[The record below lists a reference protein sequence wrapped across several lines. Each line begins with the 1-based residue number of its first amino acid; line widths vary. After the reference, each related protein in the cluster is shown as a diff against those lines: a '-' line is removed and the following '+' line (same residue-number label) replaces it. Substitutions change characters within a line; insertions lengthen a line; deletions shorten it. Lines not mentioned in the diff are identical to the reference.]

1 MQVKYILILTI
12 LLIFLYLNL
21 PDQNQEI
28 EKMSS
33 TIKPKLKLLKP
44 GETIEILDLPYCNK
58 NFKVEYGTN
67 TNFILNDGKKIY
79 QDIIK
84 PHEQQAFIDS
94 EKQGLS
100 QISWKKS
107 FFTYNNK
114 QVPLELHF
122 THINPQTSKVT
133 RIIYPLS
140 LESKIK
146 ENFSESEAEAKK
158 KKKEKKKEKKEK
170 KKEKKINK
178 KKVLDEF
185 GKLSILIQKSNDI
198 PKFIKGQVNT
208 GKIQIFNVCE
218 QEKYNLE
225 QNKFFMVESPNNET
239 ILIAKPLKF
248 DRELGLT
255 IMKNL
260 EEPDYDF
267 IKP

>member
-12 LLIFLYLNL
+12 FLIFLYLNL

-94 EKQGLS
+94 EKQGLT

-114 QVPLELHF
+114 QVP
-122 THINPQTSKVT
+122 
-133 RIIYPLS
+133 
-140 LESKIK
+140 
-146 ENFSESEAEAKK
+146 
-158 KKKEKKKEKKEK
+158 
-170 KKEKKINK
+170 
-178 KKVLDEF
+178 
-185 GKLSILIQKSNDI
+185 
-198 PKFIKGQVNT
+198 
-208 GKIQIFNVCE
+208 
-218 QEKYNLE
+218 
-225 QNKFFMVESPNNET
+225 
-239 ILIAKPLKF
+239 
-248 DRELGLT
+248 
-255 IMKNL
+255 
-260 EEPDYDF
+260 
-267 IKP
+267 